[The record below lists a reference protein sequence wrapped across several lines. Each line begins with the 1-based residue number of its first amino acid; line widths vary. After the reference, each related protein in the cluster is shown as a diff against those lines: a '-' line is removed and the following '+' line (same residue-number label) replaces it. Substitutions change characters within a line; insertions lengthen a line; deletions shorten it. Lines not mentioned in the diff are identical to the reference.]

1 MPRDAVDAW
10 IAAADARLARA
21 GFRLRGSR
29 YALLVA
35 ALGLSAFLAGLL
47 LFRNLAA
54 ALLMAASAVLL
65 PDQAVA
71 RRIEARRQL
80 MIDQMAAAVRV
91 FAAEF
96 LATPQVQ
103 KGLHAVA
110 ERIPDPVG
118 RVFRDACERL
128 DLGDRL
134 EPVLVEMMAAF
145 DFEYGRMFVQLL
157 RQAAH
162 DASVAPLFA
171 ELVARMETH
180 LELARKSRAELAGE
194 RLLALVMMATPLPGY
209 LFMRAVVPE
218 TTEFLV
224 NNFWGRLAVVGVFLS
239 MLLWAAVDR
248 LFGREE
254 V

>member
-1 MPRDAVDAW
+1 MGDAADAW
-10 IAAADARLARA
+10 IAAAEARLARA
-21 GFRLRGSR
+21 GFRLRGAQ
-29 YALLVA
+29 YALVLL
-35 ALGLSAFLAGLL
+35 ALGMGAFLAGIL

-54 ALLMAASAVLL
+54 ALLMAASAALL
-65 PDQAVA
+65 PEQAVA
-71 RRIEARRQL
+71 RRLEARRQL
-80 MIDQMAAAVRV
+80 MLDQMAAAVRV

-96 LATPQVQ
+96 MATPQVER
-103 KGLHAVA
+103 GLLAAA

-118 RVFRDACERL
+118 RVFRDACRRLALGERL
-128 DLGDRL
+128 DAVLLG
-134 EPVLVEMMAAF
+134 MMAGF

-157 RQAAH
+157 RQAAR

-171 ELVARMETH
+171 ELVARMEVH
-180 LELARKSRAELAGE
+180 LDLARKSRAELAGE
-194 RLLALVMMATPLPGY
+194 RLLALVMMCTPLPGY

-224 NNFWGRLAVVGVFLS
+224 ENFWGRLAVVGVFLS